1 MLPVLVVKHA
11 SRRRWHA
18 ALHAHICL
26 DALAGSTA
34 QAAMRLIA
42 HKKPALFLIEN
53 VKNSYGICLSSPFR
67 RVPLLP

>member
-1 MLPVLVVKHA
+1 
-11 SRRRWHA
+11 
-18 ALHAHICL
+18 
-26 DALAGSTA
+26 
-34 QAAMRLIA
+34 MRLIA